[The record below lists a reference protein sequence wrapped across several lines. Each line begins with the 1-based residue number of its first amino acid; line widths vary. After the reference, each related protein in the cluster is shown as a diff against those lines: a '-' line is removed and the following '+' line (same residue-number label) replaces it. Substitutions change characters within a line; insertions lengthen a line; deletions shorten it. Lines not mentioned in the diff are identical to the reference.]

1 MGTTAF
7 FFTPASTLFGK
18 VDFSTSWLQVL
29 GDGTLWFLGAARLVK
44 VATGWGCSERT
55 DVLCS
60 LLFSMLEVMSQIT
73 VTKMFM

>member
-1 MGTTAF
+1 M
-7 FFTPASTLFGK
+7 
-18 VDFSTSWLQVL
+18 
-29 GDGTLWFLGAARLVK
+29 RLVK
-44 VATGWGCSERT
+44 VATSRGCSERT

>member
-1 MGTTAF
+1 MGTPA
-7 FFTPASTLFGK
+7 FFTPPLTLFGK
-18 VDFSTSWLQVL
+18 VDFSTSWLEVL
-29 GDGTLWFLGAARLVK
+29 GGGTLWFLCATGLVK
-44 VATGWGCSERT
+44 VATSWGCSERT